1 MREKIIEYLNASCGT
16 GKYYSSRIALLI
28 KLKKTRMPFWAT
40 FPVPVLIETIT
51 ELLKEDG
58 IMVEEAA

>member
-1 MREKIIEYLNASCGT
+1 MQVAVT